1 MFDVSS
7 YIFMFLL
14 LLTGRLRFIYFRIFS
29 VSNSGGISSASADC
43 SKYFLFLLHPMN
55 DCFFMFHSHPSSFSL
70 IFFNALR
77 YLERMVLG
85 FFLKYQQSLHRY
97 IHQKQT
103 TPRSAFPHLL
113 IPKIL
118 LLRQPASQNLFLLM
132 FLRSDCSK
140 YLRYHPLY
148 ETMSAFAFCNDSQG
162 FASSMPHTF
171 FFFPQL
177 PPFFI
182 GDQCRILYRI
192 FLPLQ
197 HFSDNNMLFYTSGD
211 KSLHN
216 NG

>member
-1 MFDVSS
+1 
-7 YIFMFLL
+7 
-14 LLTGRLRFIYFRIFS
+14 
-29 VSNSGGISSASADC
+29 
-43 SKYFLFLLHPMN
+43 MN

-85 FFLKYQQSLHRY
+85 FFSKIPAISLHRY

-118 LLRQPASQNLFLLM
+118 LLRQPASQKSVSFDVSSLRLLKISSISSS
-132 FLRSDCSK
+132 LRNHVRIRLLQRFTRICIIHAA
-140 YLRYHPLY
+140 Y
-148 ETMSAFAFCNDSQG
+148 
-162 FASSMPHTF
+162 F

-192 FLPLQ
+192 FCLFSI
-197 HFSDNNMLFYTSGD
+197 FSDNNMLFYTSGD